1 MAKLSTKETQEK
13 QRLRQHDMEN
23 TIRLL
28 SFMAAEFI
36 LTSSPAA
43 LMNIMTACG
52 YESSSPTFEASWF
65 VVSNKFSLKI
75 IFQDFQTVCIVLEVF
90 FAASDFY
97 LFCWCHDS
105 LRHKVAHFRNQQGEV
120 MSSSGLTST
129 IKYYL

>member
-1 MAKLSTKETQEK
+1 MNQNQAKLSSKDEK
-13 QRLRQHDMEN
+13 KKRCERQHDMEN

-43 LMNIMTACG
+43 VMNIMTACG
-52 YESSSPTFEASWF
+52 FESSSPTFEASWF
-65 VVSNKFSLKI
+65 VVSNKSSLRI

-105 LRHKVAHFRNQQGEV
+105 LRQKVANLKTKNNE
-120 MSSSGLTST
+120 L
-129 IKYYL
+129 